1 MKRASMATEFTSELM
16 GLSDEELA
24 DEARRLYAGR
34 CENEARALAVVRE
47 AVRRSEDIMLTVEQL
62 ACACALIDGD
72 VAEASTGSGKTL
84 AAMPAAFVLAS
95 RFGQCHVAT
104 VNEYLAHRD
113 AVEASAVLGRLGV
126 TVASTLAGDGLD
138 AKHGAYAADVVYG
151 QASEFGFDYLRDGIA
166 HFAGAVV
173 QTGRHA
179 CIVDEVDSVLID
191 DARTP
196 LIISGANAT
205 SAKEARLVAD
215 AVRGLSDD
223 KDMEIDRAERTCVL
237 TGAGEIR
244 VEAKLPWK
252 IRSTPAHANLVR
264 QALMAEYLYQRDRDY
279 IVRGGKVEIVD
290 EQTGRVMEGRRWN
303 DGLHAAV
310 EAKEG
315 VEIQPESQTMASVS
329 YQNYF
334 RGYEH
339 LSGMT
344 GTAASEDREFDAV
357 FGMRVSIIPDHVES
371 RREDLP
377 DVFFATDAERMAALV
392 EDIRARHE
400 KGQPVLVG
408 TQSVEQSDEVA
419 DALARV
425 GIEAT
430 VLNARDNEAESAI
443 VAAAGK
449 PGHVTVST
457 NMAGRG
463 TDIKLGGSAAFD
475 AEAAC
480 TALGTTISA
489 LDPLVRAERLAKAA
503 ERCEEMRG
511 EVVAA
516 GGLAVVSV
524 GRNKNR
530 RIDDQLRGRSG
541 RQGDPGETQFYLSLE
556 DDLMRLFG
564 GDRMDKISA
573 MMQRYDMPDDMP
585 IQAKMVTKAV
595 ESAQRKVEEVNFAM
609 RKNVLDYDNVM
620 NTQRQVIYEERN
632 KILDG
637 KDLMEHI
644 DEVTYDTVQRE
655 VATYCPE
662 SAKREEWDLEG
673 LGSWLSELTG
683 RKDVP
688 DASACEGEGEVI
700 ELVDQFVDGC
710 FAEKAERLGSEAMH
724 ALSAQVMLRVI
735 DTRWMAYLQE
745 MDYLKTGIGL
755 RGFGQRD
762 PLVEYKSEAYA
773 AFAELVNTM
782 YEDFLRTILRIE
794 VVVRQPAAP
803 QAAPA
808 DEEPAE
814 LRGAHYSGPSE
825 VDGDQGARRAPA
837 PRHAA
842 PARPAAPAASKP
854 RTYRKSDD
862 PDPYVGVGRNDPCPC
877 GSGKKFKNCHG
888 RNR

>member
-16 GLSDEELA
+16 GLTDEALT
-24 DEARRLYAGR
+24 DEARRLYAGK

-47 AVRRSEDIMLTVEQL
+47 AVHRSEDIMLTVEQL

-138 AKHGAYAADVVYG
+138 AKHRAYAADVVYG

-173 QTGRHA
+173 QTGRRA

-205 SAKEARLVAD
+205 SAKEARIVAD
-215 AVRGLSDD
+215 AVRGLSEGE
-223 KDMEIDRAERTCVL
+223 DMEIDRAERTCVL

-264 QALMAEYLYQRDRDY
+264 QALMAEYLYERDRDY
-279 IVRGGKVEIVD
+279 IVRAGKVEIVD

-334 RGYEH
+334 RSYEH

-377 DVFFATDAERMAALV
+377 DVFFATDAERMAAIV

-480 TALGTTISA
+480 TALGTTMSA

-541 RQGDPGETQFYLSLE
+541 RQGDVGSSQFFVSF
-556 DDLMRLFG
+556 DDELLQVFNA
-564 GDRMDKISA
+564 D
-573 MMQRYDMPDDMP
+573 
-585 IQAKMVTKAV
+585 AV
-595 ESAQRKVEEVNFAM
+595 EKSKKSLAKSKRGMTSKVVSGLVEGAQERISERDAQARRSM
-609 RKNVLDYDNVM
+609 LDYDDVTAAQERRM
-620 NTQRQVIYEERN
+620 HAWRAPLLSPDEGTLALVRDLVERALERHEGDEAFFGRCRQADADAVRAR
-632 KILDG
+632 
-637 KDLMEHI
+637 
-644 DEVTYDTVQRE
+644 V
-655 VATYCPE
+655 E
-662 SAKREEWDLEG
+662 SR
-673 LGSWLSELTG
+673 
-683 RKDVP
+683 
-688 DASACEGEGEVI
+688 I
-700 ELVDQFVDGC
+700 ELCGEAAPGAMAQLVLTTADRLWADQLLNED
-710 FAEKAERLGSEAMH
+710 
-724 ALSAQVMLRVI
+724 MLRQSVS
-735 DTRWMAYLQE
+735 MA
-745 MDYLKTGIGL
+745 GL
-755 RGFGQRD
+755 AGRD
-762 PLVEYKSEAYA
+762 PLVEYK
-773 AFAELVNTM
+773 AESARL
-782 YEDFLRTILRIE
+782 EDAMREEIADE
-794 VVVRQPAAP
+794 VCRMVCITEVRRAGDGPAARTGREE
-803 QAAPA
+803 ATRRRIAEGGVASAMAPMA
-808 DEEPAE
+808 MTGASDRPMNRAE
-814 LRGAHYSGPSE
+814 
-825 VDGDQGARRAPA
+825 RRAQ
-837 PRHAA
+837 
-842 PARPAAPAASKP
+842 ARA
-854 RTYRKSDD
+854 RK
-862 PDPYVGVGRNDPCPC
+862 R
-877 GSGKKFKNCHG
+877 K
-888 RNR
+888 

>member
-16 GLSDEELA
+16 GLTDEALA
-24 DEARRLYAGR
+24 DEAQRLYAGK
-34 CENEARALAVVRE
+34 CENEGRALAVVRE

-173 QTGRHA
+173 QTGRRA

-205 SAKEARLVAD
+205 SAEETLLVAD
-215 AVRGLSDD
+215 AVRGLSEG

-344 GTAASEDREFDAV
+344 GTAASEDHEFDAV

-377 DVFFATDAERMAALV
+377 DVFFATDAERMAAIV

-480 TALGTTISA
+480 TALGTTMSA
-489 LDPLVRAERLAKAA
+489 LDPLVRAERLEKAA

-541 RQGDPGETQFYLSLE
+541 RQGDVGSSQFFVSF
-556 DDLMRLFG
+556 DDELLQVFNA
-564 GDRMDKISA
+564 D
-573 MMQRYDMPDDMP
+573 
-585 IQAKMVTKAV
+585 AV
-595 ESAQRKVEEVNFAM
+595 EKSKKSLAKSKRGMTSKVVAGLVEGAQERISERDAQARRSM
-609 RKNVLDYDNVM
+609 LDYDDVTAAQERRM
-620 NTQRQVIYEERN
+620 HAWRAPLLAPDDGTLAFVRGLVERALERHEGDEAFFERCRQADADAVRAR
-632 KILDG
+632 
-637 KDLMEHI
+637 
-644 DEVTYDTVQRE
+644 V
-655 VATYCPE
+655 E
-662 SAKREEWDLEG
+662 SR
-673 LGSWLSELTG
+673 
-683 RKDVP
+683 
-688 DASACEGEGEVI
+688 I
-700 ELVDQFVDGC
+700 ELCGEAAPGAMAQLVLATADRLWADQLLNED
-710 FAEKAERLGSEAMH
+710 
-724 ALSAQVMLRVI
+724 MLRQSVS
-735 DTRWMAYLQE
+735 MA
-745 MDYLKTGIGL
+745 GL
-755 RGFGQRD
+755 AGRD
-762 PLVEYKSEAYA
+762 PLVEYK
-773 AFAELVNTM
+773 AESARL
-782 YEDFLRTILRIE
+782 EDAMREEIADEVCRMVCITEVRRTGDG
-794 VVVRQPAAP
+794 PAARTGREE
-803 QAAPA
+803 ATRRRIAEGGVASAMAPMA
-808 DEEPAE
+808 TTGAGVRPMNRAE
-814 LRGAHYSGPSE
+814 
-825 VDGDQGARRAPA
+825 RRAQ
-837 PRHAA
+837 
-842 PARPAAPAASKP
+842 ARS
-854 RTYRKSDD
+854 RK
-862 PDPYVGVGRNDPCPC
+862 R
-877 GSGKKFKNCHG
+877 K
-888 RNR
+888 

>member
-16 GLSDEELA
+16 GLTDEALT
-24 DEARRLYAGR
+24 DEARRLYAGK

-47 AVRRSEDIMLTVEQL
+47 AVHRSEDIMLTVEQL

-138 AKHGAYAADVVYG
+138 AKHRAYAADVVYG

-173 QTGRHA
+173 QTGRRA

-205 SAKEARLVAD
+205 SAKEARIVAD
-215 AVRGLSDD
+215 AVRGLSEGE
-223 KDMEIDRAERTCVL
+223 DMEIDRAERTCVL

-264 QALMAEYLYQRDRDY
+264 QALMAEYLYERDRDY
-279 IVRGGKVEIVD
+279 IVRAGKVEIVD

-371 RREDLP
+371 HREDLP
-377 DVFFATDAERMAALV
+377 DVFFATDAERMAAIV

-480 TALGTTISA
+480 TALGTTMSA

-541 RQGDPGETQFYLSLE
+541 RQGDVGSSQFFVSF
-556 DDLMRLFG
+556 DDELLQVFNA
-564 GDRMDKISA
+564 D
-573 MMQRYDMPDDMP
+573 
-585 IQAKMVTKAV
+585 AV
-595 ESAQRKVEEVNFAM
+595 EKSKKSLAKSKRGMTSKVVAGLVEGAQERISERDAQARRSM
-609 RKNVLDYDNVM
+609 LDYDDVTAAQERRM
-620 NTQRQVIYEERN
+620 HAWRAPLLSPDEGTLALVRDLVERALERHEGDEAFFGRCRQADADAVRAR
-632 KILDG
+632 
-637 KDLMEHI
+637 
-644 DEVTYDTVQRE
+644 V
-655 VATYCPE
+655 E
-662 SAKREEWDLEG
+662 SR
-673 LGSWLSELTG
+673 
-683 RKDVP
+683 
-688 DASACEGEGEVI
+688 I
-700 ELVDQFVDGC
+700 ELCGEAAPGAMAQLVLTTADRLWADQLLNED
-710 FAEKAERLGSEAMH
+710 
-724 ALSAQVMLRVI
+724 MLRQSVS
-735 DTRWMAYLQE
+735 MA
-745 MDYLKTGIGL
+745 GL
-755 RGFGQRD
+755 AGRD
-762 PLVEYKSEAYA
+762 PLVEYK
-773 AFAELVNTM
+773 AESARL
-782 YEDFLRTILRIE
+782 EDAMREEIADE
-794 VVVRQPAAP
+794 VCRMVCITEVRRAGDGPAARTGREE
-803 QAAPA
+803 ATRRRIAEGGVASAMAPMA
-808 DEEPAE
+808 MTGASDRPMNRAE
-814 LRGAHYSGPSE
+814 
-825 VDGDQGARRAPA
+825 RRAQ
-837 PRHAA
+837 
-842 PARPAAPAASKP
+842 ARA
-854 RTYRKSDD
+854 RK
-862 PDPYVGVGRNDPCPC
+862 R
-877 GSGKKFKNCHG
+877 K
-888 RNR
+888 

>member
-16 GLSDEELA
+16 GLTDEALT
-24 DEARRLYAGR
+24 DEARRLYAGK

-47 AVRRSEDIMLTVEQL
+47 AVHRSEDIMLTVEQL

-138 AKHGAYAADVVYG
+138 AKHRAYAADVVYG

-173 QTGRHA
+173 QTGRRA

-205 SAKEARLVAD
+205 SAKEARIVAD
-215 AVRGLSDD
+215 AVRGLSEGE
-223 KDMEIDRAERTCVL
+223 DMEIDRAERTCVL

-264 QALMAEYLYQRDRDY
+264 QALMAEYLYERDRDY
-279 IVRGGKVEIVD
+279 IVRAGKVEIVD

-377 DVFFATDAERMAALV
+377 DVFFATDAERMAAIV

-480 TALGTTISA
+480 TALGTTMSA

-541 RQGDPGETQFYLSLE
+541 RQGDVGSSQFFVSF
-556 DDLMRLFG
+556 DDELLQVFNA
-564 GDRMDKISA
+564 D
-573 MMQRYDMPDDMP
+573 
-585 IQAKMVTKAV
+585 AV
-595 ESAQRKVEEVNFAM
+595 EKSKKSLAKSKRGMTSKVVAGLVEGAQERISERDAQARRSM
-609 RKNVLDYDNVM
+609 LDYDDVTAAQERRM
-620 NTQRQVIYEERN
+620 HAWRAPLLSPDEGTLALVRDLVERALERHEGDEAFFGRCRQADADAVRAR
-632 KILDG
+632 
-637 KDLMEHI
+637 
-644 DEVTYDTVQRE
+644 V
-655 VATYCPE
+655 E
-662 SAKREEWDLEG
+662 SR
-673 LGSWLSELTG
+673 
-683 RKDVP
+683 
-688 DASACEGEGEVI
+688 I
-700 ELVDQFVDGC
+700 ELCGEAAPGAMAQLVLTTADRLWADQLLNED
-710 FAEKAERLGSEAMH
+710 
-724 ALSAQVMLRVI
+724 MLRQSVS
-735 DTRWMAYLQE
+735 MA
-745 MDYLKTGIGL
+745 GL
-755 RGFGQRD
+755 AGRD
-762 PLVEYKSEAYA
+762 PLVEYK
-773 AFAELVNTM
+773 AESARL
-782 YEDFLRTILRIE
+782 EDAMREEIADE
-794 VVVRQPAAP
+794 VCRMVCITEVRRAGDGPAARTGREE
-803 QAAPA
+803 ATRRRIAEGGVASAMAPMA
-808 DEEPAE
+808 MTGASDRPMNRAE
-814 LRGAHYSGPSE
+814 
-825 VDGDQGARRAPA
+825 RRAQ
-837 PRHAA
+837 
-842 PARPAAPAASKP
+842 ARA
-854 RTYRKSDD
+854 RK
-862 PDPYVGVGRNDPCPC
+862 R
-877 GSGKKFKNCHG
+877 K
-888 RNR
+888 

>member
-480 TALGTTISA
+480 TALGTTMSA

-541 RQGDPGETQFYLSLE
+541 RQGDVGSSQFFVSF
-556 DDLMRLFG
+556 DDELLQVFNA
-564 GDRMDKISA
+564 D
-573 MMQRYDMPDDMP
+573 
-585 IQAKMVTKAV
+585 AV
-595 ESAQRKVEEVNFAM
+595 EKSRRSLAKSKHGMTSKVVAGLVEGAQERISERDAQARRSM
-609 RKNVLDYDNVM
+609 LDYDDVTAAQERRM
-620 NTQRQVIYEERN
+620 HAWRAPLLSPDEGTLALVRDLVERALERHEGDEAFFKRCRQADADAVR
-632 KILDG
+632 
-637 KDLMEHI
+637 
-644 DEVTYDTVQRE
+644 VRV
-655 VATYCPE
+655 E
-662 SAKREEWDLEG
+662 SR
-673 LGSWLSELTG
+673 
-683 RKDVP
+683 
-688 DASACEGEGEVI
+688 I
-700 ELVDQFVDGC
+700 ELCGEAAPGAMAQLVLATADRLWADQLLNED
-710 FAEKAERLGSEAMH
+710 
-724 ALSAQVMLRVI
+724 MLRQSVS
-735 DTRWMAYLQE
+735 MA
-745 MDYLKTGIGL
+745 GL
-755 RGFGQRD
+755 AGRD
-762 PLVEYKSEAYA
+762 PLVEYK
-773 AFAELVNTM
+773 AESARL
-782 YEDFLRTILRIE
+782 EDAMREEIADE
-794 VVVRQPAAP
+794 VCRMVCITEVRRAGDGPAARTGRE
-803 QAAPA
+803 AATRRRI
-808 DEEPAE
+808 AE
-814 LRGAHYSGPSE
+814 GGVASAMAPMATTGASDRPMNRAE
-825 VDGDQGARRAPA
+825 RRAQ
-837 PRHAA
+837 
-842 PARPAAPAASKP
+842 ARA
-854 RTYRKSDD
+854 RK
-862 PDPYVGVGRNDPCPC
+862 
-877 GSGKKFKNCHG
+877 KK
-888 RNR
+888 

>member
-16 GLSDEELA
+16 GLTDEALT
-24 DEARRLYAGR
+24 DEARRLYAGK

-47 AVRRSEDIMLTVEQL
+47 AVHRSEDIMLTVEQL

-138 AKHGAYAADVVYG
+138 AKHRAYAADVVYG

-173 QTGRHA
+173 QTGRRA

-205 SAKEARLVAD
+205 SAKEARIVAD
-215 AVRGLSDD
+215 AVRGLSEGE
-223 KDMEIDRAERTCVL
+223 DMEIDRAERTCVL

-264 QALMAEYLYQRDRDY
+264 QALMAEYLYERDRDY
-279 IVRGGKVEIVD
+279 IVRAGKVEIVD

-377 DVFFATDAERMAALV
+377 DVFFATDAERMAAIV

-408 TQSVEQSDEVA
+408 TQSVEQSDAVA

-480 TALGTTISA
+480 TALGTTMSA

-541 RQGDPGETQFYLSLE
+541 RQGDVGSSQFFVSF
-556 DDLMRLFG
+556 DDELLQVFNA
-564 GDRMDKISA
+564 D
-573 MMQRYDMPDDMP
+573 
-585 IQAKMVTKAV
+585 AV
-595 ESAQRKVEEVNFAM
+595 EKSKKSLAKSKRGMASKVVAGLVEGAQERISERDAQARRSM
-609 RKNVLDYDNVM
+609 LDYDDVTAAQERRM
-620 NTQRQVIYEERN
+620 HAWRAPLLSPDEGTLALVRDLVERALERHEGDEAFFGRCRQADADAVRAR
-632 KILDG
+632 
-637 KDLMEHI
+637 
-644 DEVTYDTVQRE
+644 V
-655 VATYCPE
+655 E
-662 SAKREEWDLEG
+662 SR
-673 LGSWLSELTG
+673 
-683 RKDVP
+683 
-688 DASACEGEGEVI
+688 I
-700 ELVDQFVDGC
+700 ELCGEAAPGAMAQLVLTTADRLWADQLLNED
-710 FAEKAERLGSEAMH
+710 
-724 ALSAQVMLRVI
+724 MLRQSVS
-735 DTRWMAYLQE
+735 MA
-745 MDYLKTGIGL
+745 GL
-755 RGFGQRD
+755 AGRD
-762 PLVEYKSEAYA
+762 PLVEYK
-773 AFAELVNTM
+773 AESARL
-782 YEDFLRTILRIE
+782 EDAMREEIADE
-794 VVVRQPAAP
+794 VCRMVCITEVRRAGDGPAARTGREE
-803 QAAPA
+803 ATRRRIAEGGVASAMAPMA
-808 DEEPAE
+808 MTGASDRPMNRAE
-814 LRGAHYSGPSE
+814 
-825 VDGDQGARRAPA
+825 RRAQ
-837 PRHAA
+837 
-842 PARPAAPAASKP
+842 ARA
-854 RTYRKSDD
+854 RK
-862 PDPYVGVGRNDPCPC
+862 R
-877 GSGKKFKNCHG
+877 K
-888 RNR
+888 